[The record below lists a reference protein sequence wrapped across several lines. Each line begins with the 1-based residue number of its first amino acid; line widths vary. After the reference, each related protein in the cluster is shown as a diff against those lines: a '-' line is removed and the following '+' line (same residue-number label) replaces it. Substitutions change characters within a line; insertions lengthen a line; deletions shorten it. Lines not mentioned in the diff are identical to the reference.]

1 MQSTRTLGIFTGGCL
16 LVLAGCTTTAPSE
29 TGYAALPPVT
39 VAEVGVIS
47 PEIPLPKGYLE
58 LSQLPDSLALLPPPP
73 AAGSAAKA
81 ADEAAWEAAKGASSE
96 RFALATSDADLNWP
110 AIVSSFEPLVGTSLS
125 DGTKPH
131 TQMLLRRAM
140 ADAGLASYK
149 AKNHYQRVRPFAEK
163 GGGSCT
169 PEEEEALR
177 HDGSYPS
184 GHTTAGW
191 MMALVLAELVP
202 SRADAVLQRGYDFGF
217 SRVICRVHWM
227 SDTVGG
233 RVVAAATFARV
244 QSNPVFQAQL
254 AAARREMA
262 AAGL

>member
-1 MQSTRTLGIFTGGCL
+1 
-16 LVLAGCTTTAPSE
+16 
-29 TGYAALPPVT
+29 
-39 VAEVGVIS
+39 
-47 PEIPLPKGYLE
+47 
-58 LSQLPDSLALLPPPP
+58 
-73 AAGSAAKA
+73 
-81 ADEAAWEAAKGASSE
+81 
-96 RFALATSDADLNWP
+96 
-110 AIVSSFEPLVGTSLS
+110 
-125 DGTKPH
+125 
-131 TQMLLRRAM
+131 M

-169 PEEEEALR
+169 PEEEEEALSR
-177 HDGSYPS
+177 DGAYPS
-184 GHTTAGW
+184 GDTTAGW

-202 SRADAVLQRGYDFGF
+202 SRADAVLQRGHDFGF

-244 QSNPVFQAQL
+244 QSDPVSQAQL
-254 AAARREMA
+254 AAARKEMA